1 MNKTLSAT
9 WTYDW
14 QPAKRIA
21 SRRTPLTH
29 AGITSTLL
37 VFTPSMSGVTEA
49 QKEWRILMGS
59 PAPTTTVQD
68 QITKKS
74 TSLVSGSKE
83 KTTIACSR
91 RRITRM
97 SEYIQCSKWHFSNI
111 VNLRDVNA
119 KIDALYEPFVCY
131 RGKISHPY
139 VGQQLWDNPDWNPG
153 ATRGPWKGSQGRKSK
168 NFEDAIGNCKSYT
181 PFIWSTNYADVID
194 GAPVRDYTA
203 ACTTSFVQTRNPC
216 GHYSIRR

>member
-49 QKEWRILMGS
+49 QKEWRILTPS
-59 PAPTTTVQD
+59 PATTTTVQD
-68 QITKKS
+68 QITKKR

-97 SEYIQCSKWHFSNI
+97 SKYIQSSKWHFSNK

-119 KIDALYEPFVCY
+119 KYCT
-131 RGKISHPY
+131 
-139 VGQQLWDNPDWNPG
+139 LWIIRLLQRPDKPPLC
-153 ATRGPWKGSQGRKSK
+153 GP
-168 NFEDAIGNCKSYT
+168 
-181 PFIWSTNYADVID
+181 
-194 GAPVRDYTA
+194 
-203 ACTTSFVQTRNPC
+203 TTL
-216 GHYSIRR
+216 G